1 MQCKLAI
8 SQCNEVDQ
16 VGCIIINATEVKKA
30 MLAVGRSAC
39 NPRIRIIAPVSDM
52 DVHHTHFHIFLPYNH
67 TFICTLS
74 QYSLYLLVLP
84 PCTRLLSLIHFL
96 LFPLWTHPSPLPFY
110 IWTHPML
117 CSSWTNPQMT
127 ASLQWE
133 LGLLHNFNPSKN
145 RLTLMVGEL
154 TCKTEDW
161 TKQRRPRSQPSPQF
175 KPPPPLYLESAPHLL
190 KILKMDFFAHSL
202 LISSLS
208 WHLDFLTTP
217 HMGTILSDLQD
228 LSFTLPVSTTVC
240 LLSHEGRQKTARAD
254 FLKM

>member
-1 MQCKLAI
+1 MYLI
-8 SQCNEVDQ
+8 
-16 VGCIIINATEVKKA
+16 
-30 MLAVGRSAC
+30 
-39 NPRIRIIAPVSDM
+39 P
-52 DVHHTHFHIFLPYNH
+52 IFP
-67 TFICTLS
+67 I
-74 QYSLYLLVLP
+74 P
-84 PCTRLLSLIHFL
+84 PCTSTMHQALVSDPLSSLSSL
-96 LFPLWTHPSPLPFY
+96 NSSYTPPPPSPLPFY

-127 ASLQWE
+127 ASLHWE

-145 RLTLMVGEL
+145 RLALMVGEL

-175 KPPPPLYLESAPHLL
+175 QPPPPLYLESAPHLL

-228 LSFTLPVSTTVC
+228 LSFTLPISTTVC

-254 FLKM
+254 FPKM

>member
-1 MQCKLAI
+1 
-8 SQCNEVDQ
+8 
-16 VGCIIINATEVKKA
+16 
-30 MLAVGRSAC
+30 
-39 NPRIRIIAPVSDM
+39 
-52 DVHHTHFHIFLPYNH
+52 
-67 TFICTLS
+67 
-74 QYSLYLLVLP
+74 
-84 PCTRLLSLIHFL
+84 
-96 LFPLWTHPSPLPFY
+96 
-110 IWTHPML
+110 ML

-127 ASLQWE
+127 ASLHWE
-133 LGLLHNFNPSKN
+133 LRLLHNFNQSKN
-145 RLTLMVGEL
+145 RLALMVGEL

-228 LSFTLPVSTTVC
+228 RSFTLPHFNCDLPFITQRPAENGRFSKNGIEFPSLKQFGICWRNIFWYFLGERGWQANHGAPSNPADKHRQHLLADLNLIPLHWKHKIPRLIKFDARKRINFWSSDNMSEDSGVGHIIDGVC
-240 LLSHEGRQKTARAD
+240 RA
-254 FLKM
+254 